1 MLYLIHSIFY
11 ISYGFN
17 PPFHILFL
25 SILFSLIRTIANYMM
40 WRVVKLK
47 FLQLSSDFVELFKY
61 YYLQAFNYWSDSDQ
75 HQLCLMA
82 TSQKFGIPLSKVF
95 LDQKFF
101 GDSKELV
108 SEKGSQRKLQAR
120 VINWVSSSLLLNS
133 LIIIHLGKGHHWKH
147 PRGIHLQ
154 HWKTRL
160 DGWKNTEGGR
170 REGEVPEML
179 DCSLFHFS
187 DTRYNR
193 LVLFP

>member
-1 MLYLIHSIFY
+1 
-11 ISYGFN
+11 
-17 PPFHILFL
+17 
-25 SILFSLIRTIANYMM
+25 MM

-47 FLQLSSDFVELFKY
+47 FLQLSSDFVELYKY

-120 VINWVSSSLLLNS
+120 VINRVYSSL
-133 LIIIHLGKGHHWKH
+133 IVK
-147 PRGIHLQ
+147 
-154 HWKTRL
+154 
-160 DGWKNTEGGR
+160 
-170 REGEVPEML
+170 
-179 DCSLFHFS
+179 
-187 DTRYNR
+187 
-193 LVLFP
+193 